1 MSIWDQQAK
10 KRMKAYPKFP
20 NSISAL
26 GCSPDGTWLAVGY
39 GYGWD
44 EAELPAEEA
53 LGSKGEVGCLLR
65 AVGEDVKPKVKA

>member
-1 MSIWDQQAK
+1 
-10 KRMKAYPKFP
+10 MKAYPKFP

-26 GCSPDGTWLAVGY
+26 ACSPDGTWLAVGY

-44 EAELPAEEA
+44 EGELPKDEGA
-53 LGSKGEVGCLLR
+53 SKGEVGCLLR